1 MTKCHHKNIV
11 GLYEDSQVI
20 DCIYV
25 SGKFGS
31 QAELNSREKFISLK
45 H

>member
-1 MTKCHHKNIV
+1 MTKCHHKNIIR
-11 GLYEDSQVI
+11 LYEDGQVI

-25 SGKFGS
+25 SGKFGIR
-31 QAELNSREKFISLK
+31 AELNSREKFILLK